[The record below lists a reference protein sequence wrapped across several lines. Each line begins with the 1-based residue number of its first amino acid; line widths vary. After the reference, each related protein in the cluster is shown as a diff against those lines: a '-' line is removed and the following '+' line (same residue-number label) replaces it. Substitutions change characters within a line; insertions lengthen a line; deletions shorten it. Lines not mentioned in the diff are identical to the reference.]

1 MEILFVWLARLL
13 FLGIF
18 FIAGGMLHRA
28 WKIAVRKDMRHVA
41 DWRGRAVANGEQW
54 AAWVLS
60 INLIAAGGLLAI
72 GLSVVVTG
80 LEFAVERAVHRA
92 GVGHGARGEALVG
105 QVALEQLA
113 QADVVVHDE
122 DFLGHGIAC

>member
-80 LEFAVERAVHRA
+80 LEFVVWTGLSGLVLWSYYFFLRIVVARAEHIPKA
-92 GVGHGARGEALVG
+92 
-105 QVALEQLA
+105 
-113 QADVVVHDE
+113 
-122 DFLGHGIAC
+122 